1 MNSTTKYGLTL
12 AATATAFALAVGGTS
27 VAVGEI
33 TSKDIKDHSI
43 KIKDLNAGA
52 VAKLKGQQGPAGPSG
67 PAGAAGPA
75 GADAGP
81 GVGQGSTTGAV
92 VANVT
97 TSATSPGANAQ
108 TGLVSVP
115 AEQASEFT
123 VAKGVPLI
131 SVNLPAGH
139 YIVSGTALFFAF
151 GASSDQFGEARL
163 FTANG
168 TAQGSSIF
176 APEIP
181 PAALGGVAS
190 QTGASVEITLA
201 SATTITLR
209 ARVRDT
215 AGGASTVQAGAN
227 LLVTNAD

>member
-1 MNSTTKYGLTL
+1 MKSTTKYGLTL
-12 AATATAFALAVGGTS
+12 AAAATAVALAVGGTS

-33 TSKDIKDHSI
+33 GSKDIKDHSI
-43 KIKDLNAGA
+43 KLKDLKAGT
-52 VAKLKGQQGPAGPSG
+52 VAKLRGQQGPAGPAG
-67 PAGAAGPA
+67 PAGAAGT
-75 GADAGP
+75 GTGTGP
-81 GVGQGSTTGAV
+81 GTGQGATTSDT

-108 TGLVSVP
+108 TGLVPVP
-115 AEQASEFT
+115 AELASNFT
-123 VAKGVPLI
+123 SDKGVPLV
-131 SVNLPAGH
+131 SVALPAGH

-151 GASSDQFGEARL
+151 GGSAGQYGEAKL
-163 FTANG
+163 FSADG

-176 APEIP
+176 SPEIP
-181 PAALGGVAS
+181 PAALGGVGA

-201 SATTITLR
+201 TATTITLR

-215 AGGASTVQAGAN
+215 VAGATTIQAGAN

>member
-12 AATATAFALAVGGTS
+12 AAAATAFALAVGGTS

-43 KIKDLNAGA
+43 KIKDLKPGT
-52 VAKLKGQQGPAGPSG
+52 VAKLKGQQGPAGP
-67 PAGAAGPA
+67 AGAAGAA
-75 GADAGP
+75 GAAADP
-81 GVGQGSTTGAV
+81 GVGQGSPTSDV

-97 TSATSPGANAQ
+97 TSATSPGANAA
-108 TGLVSVP
+108 TGLVPVP
-115 AEQASEFT
+115 AELASNFT
-123 VAKGVPLI
+123 SDKGVPLI
-131 SVNLPAGH
+131 SVALPAGH

-151 GASSDQFGEARL
+151 GASADQYSEAKL
-163 FTANG
+163 FLANG
-168 TAQGSSIF
+168 TAVGSSIF
-176 APEIP
+176 GPEIP

-190 QTGASVEITLA
+190 QTGASVEVTLGT
-201 SATTITLR
+201 ATTITLR

-215 AGGASTVQAGAN
+215 TGGASTVQGGAN